1 MSTLWKKQFQTE
13 PILSPNSQRY
23 LISLTQQTFKIY
35 SPIKQSS

>member
-23 LISLTQQTFKIY
+23 LMPLTQQTLKIY
-35 SPIKQSS
+35 SLIIKSS